1 LVRIWSQPRNL
12 NAFQW
17 RKTWDDYGVVIK
29 AAIACAVIAL
39 TGEVLIACTRRKS
52 N

>member
-1 LVRIWSQPRNL
+1 LEPAEKPERIPL
-12 NAFQW
+12 AL
-17 RKTWDDYGVVIK
+17 TWDDYGVVIK